1 MSTNEHEAN
10 EERNYSY
17 ADQSTNNS
25 SDALDADQLDATGAM
40 PTAEHEPVVITS
52 SDTNAQAM
60 PIDSPLSG
68 TQVEDVFADD
78 AIVQAEPMAMY
89 EPMPMGDTTAYADS
103 TQHEA
108 GETGTDE
115 ASEQSGVDAVPTN
128 EGKHFAESVATSDQS
143 VTEQSADIVDPANEA
158 DLSANASHQADAP
171 AQVDAFATTP
181 MPASAFWGEGEG
193 MPQPP
198 VEPQPSAQP
207 QIPTQPQVDAQ
218 PQASAQPQGPSV
230 RSELLNLPSL
240 DEDSQKAADTSA
252 ADVTEVPPA
261 PEPISS
267 APVAEGVA
275 PAANKVG
282 STFDKGGTG
291 RRVLVILG
299 IIFGAL
305 LIVYLI
311 GAIFFMSHFMPNTR
325 VNGEEVSGMSVDD
338 LAAHITERGASF
350 QTHITG
356 DGLDFPIAASDIDLK
371 YDGAAYGAEAGS
383 QIGPWKWP
391 VRVWKSHDFTTST
404 GITFDERKVEDIVG
418 AAVDGLNAHT
428 QPPTNATMSFD
439 ESKQEFV
446 TVPDALGTMVDRSHT
461 IETVENGIRT
471 LQNEIV
477 LQEADLTQPVVRV
490 DDERLATVIGEANKI
505 VKASIPMHIAGRDAG
520 AVDATLLK
528 DWLGTNEN
536 AELTV
541 DLEKVKAW
549 AQGPLSDQFDSVG
562 KERRYMR
569 PDGKQVSVAGGD
581 YGWNLDGEALA
592 NVIADN
598 LRQLKVDP
606 IDVPMKA
613 QAAEWNPGGAD
624 WGKRYIDVDIADQT
638 VRVYDENSQ
647 LVLESACVTG
657 IPDHATD
664 EGVYQIYEHSMNVT
678 LVGFDYNGDGQPDY
692 QTPVTYW
699 MPFNGGQGLH
709 DAYWRGAFGGDIYL
723 YDGSH
728 GCVNLPS
735 DVAAQLFEWAHEG
748 DVVVVHS

>member
-1 MSTNEHEAN
+1 MTTNEHEAN

-17 ADQSTNNS
+17 ADQTTNNS
-25 SDALDADQLDATGAM
+25 PDAIDADQLDTTGTI
-40 PTAEHEPVVITS
+40 PTTEHEPVVITS
-52 SDTNAQAM
+52 SDTNTQVT
-60 PIDSPLSG
+60 PIDAPLSE
-68 TQVEDVFADD
+68 TQAEDVFAVESV
-78 AIVQAEPMAMY
+78 AHAEPMTMY
-89 EPMPMGDTTAYADS
+89 DPMPMGDATAYTDAV
-103 TQHEA
+103 QPEA
-108 GETGTDE
+108 GETRLDETPEQTD
-115 ASEQSGVDAVPTN
+115 ADNSLTT
-128 EGKHFAESVATSDQS
+128 EGKHFAESVAKSNQT
-143 VTEQSADIVDPANEA
+143 VTEQPVGDADVANEA
-158 DLSANASHQADAP
+158 DLSADASHLSDASAP
-171 AQVDAFATTP
+171 VDAFATTP
-181 MPASAFWGEGEG
+181 MPASAFWQEGEG
-193 MPQPP
+193 VPQPP
-198 VEPQPSAQP
+198 EESQTAAQP
-207 QIPTQPQVDAQ
+207 QIPTQPQAAAQ
-218 PQASAQPQGPSV
+218 PQVSAQPQGPSV

-240 DEDSQKAADTSA
+240 DEDSQKAAA
-252 ADVTEVPPA
+252 APASDVTEVPPA

-282 STFDKGGTG
+282 STFDKGGIG
-291 RRVLVILG
+291 RRILIILG
-299 IIFGAL
+299 IVFGAL

-371 YDGAAYGAEAGS
+371 YDGTAYGTEASS

-391 VRVWKSHDFTTST
+391 VRIWKSHEFSTST

-471 LQNEIV
+471 LQDEIV
-477 LQEADLTQPVVRV
+477 LQDADLTQPVVRV
-490 DDERLATVIGEANKI
+490 DDERLASVITEANKI
-505 VKASIPMHIAGRDAG
+505 VKASIPMRIAGRDAG

-541 DLEKVKAW
+541 DHEKVKAW
-549 AQGPLSDQFDSVG
+549 AQGPLSDQFDSLG
-562 KERRYMR
+562 RERRYMR
-569 PDGKQVSVAGGD
+569 PDGKQVTVAGGD
-581 YGWNLDGEALA
+581 YGWNIDGEALA

-598 LRQLKVDP
+598 LKQLKVDP

-613 QAAEWNPGGAD
+613 EAAEWNPGGAD

-657 IPDHATD
+657 VPYHATD